1 MRTMAATRT
10 GSGIATGLLTL
21 AAALG
26 SGCAGKTGSD
36 ITVAYRGDVAAYRE
50 LVRVR
55 IDANHEGRVVIPD
68 FPSGAA
74 PKPIATSG
82 TMQVVVSV
90 KTGGD
95 SLLAGDS
102 LPPVTLAPRTSYGVN
117 IVLSTRRPRE
127 TRCSGAWR
135 ATPIAASPT
144 DSLFVSLTAGPRGNP
159 PSCDD

>member
-1 MRTMAATRT
+1 MRATGAARM
-10 GSGIATGLLTL
+10 GSGIAIGLLAL

-26 SGCAGKTGSD
+26 SGCAGNSESD
-36 ITVAYRGDVAAYRE
+36 ITVAYRGEIAAYRE

-68 FPSGAA
+68 FPSAAA

-82 TMQVVVSV
+82 TMQVVVSM

-95 SLLAGDS
+95 SLLARDS
-102 LPPVTLAPRTSYGVN
+102 LPPVALAPRTSYGVN
-117 IVLSTRRPRE
+117 VVLSTRRPPE

-135 ATPIAASPT
+135 ATPIAASAT
-144 DSLFVSLTAGPRGNP
+144 DSLFVSLTAEPRGNP